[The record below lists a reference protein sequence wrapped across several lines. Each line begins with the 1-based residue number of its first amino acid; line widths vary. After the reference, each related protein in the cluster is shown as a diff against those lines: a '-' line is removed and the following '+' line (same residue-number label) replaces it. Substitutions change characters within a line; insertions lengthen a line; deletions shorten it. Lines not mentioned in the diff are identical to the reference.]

1 MEEHTGRALEQSEHF
16 QALRLEGQARGRW
29 VHEELKREFRHLE
42 WNHQGVDITG
52 PNGSGFHYEVLAG
65 TADNFG
71 RHGRRMSDVF
81 FRMIFF

>member
-1 MEEHTGRALEQSEHF
+1 VEARLREEFKH
-16 QALRLEGQARGRW
+16 
-29 VHEELKREFRHLE
+29 LK
-42 WNHQGVDITG
+42 WNRQGVDITRPAG
-52 PNGSGFHYEVLAG
+52 QEHHYEVLTG